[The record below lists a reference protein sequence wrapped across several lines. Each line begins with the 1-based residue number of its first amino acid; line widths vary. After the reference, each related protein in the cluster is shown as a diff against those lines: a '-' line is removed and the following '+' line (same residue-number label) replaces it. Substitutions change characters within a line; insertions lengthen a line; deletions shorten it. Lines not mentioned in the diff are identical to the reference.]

1 MKTIVTTPIKG
12 IKNRVKFLDD
22 FLKNASIIDQNEEC
36 HCIINESDF
45 VSAFIDSEKMP
56 LLDIKPTTR
65 IVFKPGNGI
74 FWFLLFSHSVLFF
87 SSYLNAQQ
95 IVYYHQGFENACP
108 DNWSYSG
115 GNSNSEIARTGF
127 SSCRIG
133 RLGESNSILF
143 NTVDV
148 SGLVGSNLQI
158 YHSVKPQSS
167 PSASEG
173 MDTREGT
180 IIQVQENGGSWIT
193 IGRVGG
199 NNNQSWGWNQT
210 GGTTNSCPQTY
221 TMANPLNYN
230 ISNGTNTIALRVITL
245 RTASTSSS
253 CTAACRC
260 SQFDA
265 LMNAEFPTA
274 STYDRT
280 DEGFFIDDVQ
290 ILGLAPTVSS
300 TNNGILCEDFP
311 LDLFT
316 NPTLSSMSS
325 TWTGP
330 NSFTSSDNNPN
341 VSPNVSINQGGSY
354 TNNISVNNCSIGNY
368 LANVTI
374 NYAPFIISISP
385 P

>member
-1 MKTIVTTPIKG
+1 MKTTVTSPIKRR
-12 IKNRVKFLDD
+12 KNRIKFLDG
-22 FLKNASIIDQNEEC
+22 FLKNASTLCQNEEYQSLV
-36 HCIINESDF
+36 NEDDF
-45 VSAFIDSEKMP
+45 VSEFKVFEKVP
-56 LLDIKPTTR
+56 FLDIKPTTQ
-65 IVFKPGNGI
+65 IVFKSGKGI
-74 FWFLLFSHSVLFF
+74 FWFLLFSNSILFF

-148 SGLVGSNLQI
+148 SGIVGSNLQI

-167 PSASEG
+167 PSAGEG
-173 MDTREGT
+173 MDTREGA

-221 TMANPLNYN
+221 TMANPLNYTL
-230 ISNGTNTIALRVITL
+230 SNGTNTITLRVISL
-245 RTASTSSS
+245 RTASTNSS
-253 CTAACRC
+253 CPAPCRC

-265 LMNAEFPTA
+265 LMNAENPTA
-274 STYDRT
+274 STYDRS
-280 DEGFFIDDVQ
+280 DEGLFIDDIQ
-290 ILGLAPTVSS
+290 IMGLAPSVSS
-300 TNNGILCEDFP
+300 INNGVLCEGFP

-316 NPTLSSMSS
+316 TPSLGSMSS
-325 TWTGP
+325 SWSGP
-330 NSFTSSDNNPN
+330 NSFTSVTNNPN
-341 VSPNVSINQGGSY
+341 VSISAAVIHAGNYVNA
-354 TNNISVNNCSIGNY
+354 ISVNNCSIGSY
-368 LANVTI
+368 STSVTI
-374 NYAPFIISISP
+374 NFPPSIISISP

>member
-1 MKTIVTTPIKG
+1 
-12 IKNRVKFLDD
+12 
-22 FLKNASIIDQNEEC
+22 
-36 HCIINESDF
+36 
-45 VSAFIDSEKMP
+45 
-56 LLDIKPTTR
+56 
-65 IVFKPGNGI
+65 
-74 FWFLLFSHSVLFF
+74 
-87 SSYLNAQQ
+87 
-95 IVYYHQGFENACP
+95 
-108 DNWSYSG
+108 
-115 GNSNSEIARTGF
+115 
-127 SSCRIG
+127 
-133 RLGESNSILF
+133 LF

-260 SQFDA
+260 SCDYFKDGEH
-265 LMNAEFPTA
+265 EF
-274 STYDRT
+274 
-280 DEGFFIDDVQ
+280 F
-290 ILGLAPTVSS
+290 
-300 TNNGILCEDFP
+300 
-311 LDLFT
+311 
-316 NPTLSSMSS
+316 MH
-325 TWTGP
+325 
-330 NSFTSSDNNPN
+330 
-341 VSPNVSINQGGSY
+341 
-354 TNNISVNNCSIGNY
+354 CS
-368 LANVTI
+368 L
-374 NYAPFIISISP
+374 
-385 P
+385 